1 MLNQFT
7 DEYKQVMLSAEN
19 RAKQFGYKEILP
31 EDVLIQIAAITKGNM
46 YDLFTSFGINDTILT
61 DVISRPPFSSEAP
74 RTGDYVGI
82 SVRLK
87 ELIVLSMKVA
97 ASFNK
102 PQAGVEDFLL
112 ALFRAETENWFYQLL
127 DFVGITPK
135 DFESQTEEI
144 NKLIAAAS
152 NTGKANPQGGIFGP
166 IEEIMHMIEDT
177 FG

>member
-7 DEYKQVMLSAEN
+7 DEYKQVMLAAEN

-61 DVISRPPFSSEAP
+61 DVISRPPFSSEVP
-74 RTGDYVGI
+74 RTGDYIGI
-82 SVRLK
+82 SARLK

-97 ASFNK
+97 AGFNK

-135 DFESQTEEI
+135 DFESQTTEI

-152 NTGKANPQGGIFGP
+152 NTGKANPQ
-166 IEEIMHMIEDT
+166 
-177 FG
+177 

>member
-7 DEYKQVMLSAEN
+7 DEYKQVMLAAEN

-31 EDVLIQIAAITKGNM
+31 EDVLVQIAAITKGNM

-61 DVISRPPFSSEAP
+61 DVISRPPFASEVP
-74 RTGDYVGI
+74 RTGDYIGI
-82 SVRLK
+82 SARLK

-97 ASFNK
+97 AGFNK

-135 DFESQTEEI
+135 DFESQTTEI

-152 NTGKANPQGGIFGP
+152 NTGKANPQ
-166 IEEIMHMIEDT
+166 
-177 FG
+177 